1 MRGKM
6 REKFAKLKFTDS
18 KKLVWYVLTSFIVV
32 LLLQIAGYY
41 LFLNQIPNFLIK
53 FGWWML
59 YLDISIVTI
68 AGALWYYA
76 SYKGY
81 VSCMASMMIGMTLG
95 MQTGMM
101 LGSVFG
107 AVNGYFIGAM
117 IGMMLGT
124 VIGLITGK
132 ASIMGMLQGMMS
144 GLMGG
149 TMGAMITVMMYTDH
163 VLYFMPF
170 YMTINVAILAGFVYM
185 YHDEVIKDNKE
196 IVKKKIGLF
205 AFTLLSVVVSVL
217 LLMVL
222 VYGPKSILFG

>member
-1 MRGKM
+1 MK
-6 REKFAKLKFTDS
+6 EKLAKLKFTDS
-18 KKLVWYVLTSFIVV
+18 NKLAWYTIATLIVII
-32 LLLQIAGYY
+32 LLQVAGYFT
-41 LFLNQIPNFLIK
+41 FLNQIPNFLTK
-53 FGWWML
+53 FGWWIF
-59 YLDISIVTI
+59 YLDISVATI
-68 AGALWYYA
+68 AGAFWYYTT
-76 SYKGY
+76 YKGY

-117 IGMMLGT
+117 IGMILGT
-124 VIGLITGK
+124 VVGLITGK
-132 ASIMGMLQGMMS
+132 ASIMGMVQGAMS

-170 YMTINVAILAGFVYM
+170 YMIINIAILVGFAYM

-196 IVKKKIGLF
+196 VVKRHVSIW
-205 AFTLLSVVVSVL
+205 TIILLSVIADIVFTA
-217 LLMVL
+217 LMI
-222 VYGPKSILFG
+222 YGPKSILFG

>member
-1 MRGKM
+1 MKD
-6 REKFAKLKFTDS
+6 KIAKLKFLDS
-18 KKLVWYVLTSFIVV
+18 KKLLLYTLTSLIVII
-32 LLLQIAGYY
+32 LLQVVGYF

-53 FGWWML
+53 FGWWIV
-59 YLDISIVTI
+59 YLDISVATI

-76 SYKGY
+76 SYQGY

-117 IGMMLGT
+117 VGMILGT
-124 VIGLITGK
+124 LIGLITGK
-132 ASIMGMLQGMMS
+132 ASIMGMLQGAMS

-149 TMGAMITVMMYTDH
+149 TMGAMITVMMFTDH

-170 YMTINVAILAGFVYM
+170 YMFINIAILAGFVYM

-196 IVKKKIGLF
+196 LVIKNIGIF
-205 AFTLLSVVVSVL
+205 SFTLLSVIVSVVL
-217 LLMVL
+217 FSLMI
-222 VYGPKSILFG
+222 YGPKSILFG